1 MPRRYV
7 SILSEDML
15 LGFGDMKKKRIKVV
29 TMLSDSMHEIID
41 LLPMVVHHIL
51 LSIDFICNLNDRPIS
66 KRTYTEVF

>member
-7 SILSEDML
+7 SILSKDML
-15 LGFGDMKKKRIKVV
+15 LGFGDMKKRTKVV

-66 KRTYTEVF
+66 KRTYIEVF